1 MLLFLRFLLF
11 LSFFCIT
18 WVKIGERGIDLP
30 CRPWFSSDK
39 TPAPCPLVHSHL
51 LPSYH
56 HIPSEFSLIVFCL
69 PPLPPL
75 LSARP
80 VHSGIVPLF
89 IPCAVNERGAFL
101 YWGLG
106 ADPVIVGCTVD
117 NINNLVLHV
126 QHSNTREKFPVSGP
140 KTWSFWLPPCTW
152 AACSVGPVLLL
163 AAGHPTGSSFCVFG
177 WRFLSPHVLLRL
189 CLLSQEMPR
198 AWHWLERVNTK
209 GHDPC
214 LLLFLILFS
223 FNSVVSSGK
232 FFF

>member
-56 HIPSEFSLIVFCL
+56 HISSEFSLIVFCL

-117 NINNLVLHV
+117 DINNLVLHV
-126 QHSNTREKFPVSGP
+126 QHSNPRR
-140 KTWSFWLPPCTW
+140 SFLC
-152 AACSVGPVLLL
+152 PVLSHGPSGYLPAHGLPVRWGQSQCWQQGILL
-163 AAGHPTGSSFCVFG
+163 AHLFASLVGVFSRPTSCCACACCPKRCPGRG
-177 WRFLSPHVLLRL
+177 
-189 CLLSQEMPR
+189 
-198 AWHWLERVNTK
+198 T
-209 GHDPC
+209 G
-214 LLLFLILFS
+214 
-223 FNSVVSSGK
+223 
-232 FFF
+232 